1 MSECGKSIASC
12 RYKLV
17 WGINFHPM
25 STSSCGISESVE
37 RRGRQLVS
45 IFGQVDSI
53 RTDLLH
59 LVEISGGDLDDIS
72 SEIRL
77 EVLDRLPRVLIA
89 DKVDRDTLSSESTR
103 ST

>member
-1 MSECGKSIASC
+1 MCC
-12 RYKLV
+12 
-17 WGINFHPM
+17 
-25 STSSCGISESVE
+25 
-37 RRGRQLVS
+37 

-53 RTDLLH
+53 RADLFH
-59 LVEISGGDLDDIS
+59 LIEIAGSDLDDIS

-77 EVLDRLPRVLIA
+77 EILDRLPRVFIA